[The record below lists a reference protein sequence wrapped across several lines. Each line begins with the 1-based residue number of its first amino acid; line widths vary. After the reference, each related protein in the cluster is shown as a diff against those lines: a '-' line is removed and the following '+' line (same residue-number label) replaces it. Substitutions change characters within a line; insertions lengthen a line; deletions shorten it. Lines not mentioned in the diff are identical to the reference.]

1 MYFEAS
7 SSTDLQFNPNSDT
20 LSVAIGQ
27 LFNLSGPRFPLMTKK
42 KKGPNSSYNLYS
54 TYLKPGTVLSSL

>member
-42 KKGPNSSYNLYS
+42 KKDLIVA
-54 TYLKPGTVLSSL
+54 TTCIVLTLSQVLF